1 MAPPSTVTN
10 NPTMP
15 FSVTDILQPLDTD
28 ASASYKRSIEMAH
41 ALTANSSS
49 SSYSIQRPSS
59 NITSAASL
67 CNPTFGPSSMHSS
80 YYGPSST
87 NNQYYDY
94 STSFQNGGNSSGQ
107 YSASSCWYGPAASM

>member
-1 MAPPSTVTN
+1 MAPPTSN
-10 NPTMP
+10 SSMP

-28 ASASYKRSIEMAH
+28 VSASYKRSIEMAH

-67 CNPTFGPSSMHSS
+67 CNSTFGPSSMHSS

-107 YSASSCWYGPAASM
+107 YSGSPCWYGPAASM